1 MGQAAE
7 DAFDEAKE
15 LIDAAKKRKNIQ
27 LYPAGESCRN
37 FLSENIKNINIL
49 QTNNSFFKMIKV

>member
-15 LIDAAKKRKNIQ
+15 LIDAAKKRKNI
-27 LYPAGESCRN
+27 
-37 FLSENIKNINIL
+37 
-49 QTNNSFFKMIKV
+49 